1 MTPAPVATL
10 ADLRQ
15 EQRRIRRG
23 VGLAALATLAL
34 LGTAHLYLPRLVD
47 LPDASFEGRL
57 SFWAVACMF
66 IVLWVVVGV
75 GMVSTGR
82 RLSPDDIQGSAFAP
96 PSPRIA
102 VAVAF
107 LQNTVEQALIAVFAQ
122 LALVVMAGAA
132 ALPLVAASAALFGV
146 GRAAFLAGYRRG
158 AGARSFGMALTVL
171 PSLVALAIS
180 VVTLMGRITA

>member
-1 MTPAPVATL
+1 MTPAPISS
-10 ADLRQ
+10 ADLRL

-23 VGLAALATLAL
+23 VGVAVLASLAV
-34 LGTAHLYLPRLVD
+34 LGAAHLYLSRLVD
-47 LPDASFEGRL
+47 LPDASLEGRL
-57 SFWAVACMF
+57 SFWAAASMF

-82 RLSPDDIQGSAFAP
+82 RLSADDIRGSAFAP

-122 LALVVMAGAA
+122 LALVMMAGAA
-132 ALPLVAASAALFGV
+132 ALPLVGASAALFGV
-146 GRAAFLAGYRRG
+146 GRAAFLAGYPRG
-158 AGARSFGMALTVL
+158 AGARAFGMALTIL

-180 VVTLMGRITA
+180 IVTLLGRVAA